1 MASVEIQVPVIY
13 IDIYYAYQIWQM
25 SISWQWML
33 EEELGG
39 ILAFFGGNDYLQV
52 KSGWVL
58 GVTKPFF
65 PDHGRLDDCARCL
78 VLKSTAQPN
87 NRDVE
92 DS

>member
-1 MASVEIQVPVIY
+1 MLLLILISWPVWRSRCQLYIY
-13 IDIYYAYQIWQM
+13 IYIIYYAYQIWQM

-33 EEELGG
+33 EEEFGG

-65 PDHGRLDDCARCL
+65 
-78 VLKSTAQPN
+78 QIM
-87 NRDVE
+87 E
-92 DS
+92 D